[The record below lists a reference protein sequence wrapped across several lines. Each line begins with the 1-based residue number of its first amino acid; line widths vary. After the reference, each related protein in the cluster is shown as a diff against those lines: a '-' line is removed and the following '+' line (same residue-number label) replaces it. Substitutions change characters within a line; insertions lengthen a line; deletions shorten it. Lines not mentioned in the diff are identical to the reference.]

1 MILYIILI
9 TYKYIYIYIN
19 IYIYNVIVC
28 AIYGHSFTSIPVRA
42 HFSYKKKQNKKR
54 HSSEAYFTPS
64 RIGFCVDCV
73 TQELPSRYITSS
85 APLDRLVRPR
95 GVLDAVEKRISAE
108 GSMLLMVQ
116 NSGESFPPGIYGK
129 TRGK

>member
-1 MILYIILI
+1 MILYKIL
-9 TYKYIYIYIN
+9 TYIKIYVMSFSVQFM
-19 IYIYNVIVC
+19 VIPSPPSLL
-28 AIYGHSFTSIPVRA
+28 GHISPIRKNTTT
-42 HFSYKKKQNKKR
+42 KNKR

-95 GVLDAVEKRISAE
+95 GVLDAVEKKISAE

-116 NSGESFPPGIYGK
+116 KSGESFPPGIYGK